1 MKALEKTMKLSLA
14 VLTAG
19 LLVLPVRAEPL
30 VTTVGFAKGAYSDGA
45 TNEVVVKIT
54 RTDQDPATE
63 SEAFSVDCAVT
74 GGTAVENI
82 DYRFGFN
89 GGLTALGTIT
99 FPPGVRE
106 QAFSVYTIK
115 TPGPNKTLQIGC
127 SNPTGPAPVVTGVNP
142 VAQITIVNTP

>member
-1 MKALEKTMKLSLA
+1 MKALEKMMTLSLA
-14 VLTAG
+14 VFTAG
-19 LLVLPVRAEPL
+19 LLALPVKAEPL
-30 VTTVGFAKGAYSDGA
+30 LTTVGFAKGAYSDGA
-45 TNEVVVKIT
+45 SNEVVVKIT
-54 RTDQDPATE
+54 RIDQDPATE

-74 GGTAVENI
+74 GGSAVENV

-89 GGLTALGTIT
+89 GSVTGLGTIT

-115 TPGPNKTLQIGC
+115 TQGPNKTLQIGC
-127 SNPTGPAPVVTGVNP
+127 SNPTGPAAVVTGENP